1 MILCCWLDALLGA
14 SHVSVSEWSR
24 LGVVREARSPLPV
37 PGPSCGRAVSLRAAA
52 AVTPRPW
59 ACPSQCC
66 PHPKASCGRNLKAQP
81 LGPSPALPS
90 SSLPCSPVLRGC
102 TLAPGPQALQTFSP
116 GEVWGPVGCT
126 HTALMGTRQ
135 VSHPGLGSL
144 QAYSS
149 SEPQPQACWW
159 RPPSPSLS
167 SREPLLSQHLTT

>member
-1 MILCCWLDALLGA
+1 MRCWGRVTSLFRSGAGSAL
-14 SHVSVSEWSR
+14 SVRRAPRRLPRDLAVGEPCLSQSSR
-24 LGVVREARSPLPV
+24 SSDSP
-37 PGPSCGRAVSLRAAA
+37 
-52 AVTPRPW
+52 PW
-59 ACPSQCC
+59 ACPSQRC

-81 LGPSPALPS
+81 LGPSLAPPS
-90 SSLPCSPVLRGC
+90 ASLPCSPVLRGC

-159 RPPSPSLS
+159 RPPSPSLA